1 MEYNNDDLKKAQ
13 EIISDYKNKS
23 NKDIT
28 FALDYLNNDFEF
40 TKQTILKLTEH
51 LDEVELLYNK
61 LLDEYKLRSNE
72 WPPNIFL
79 W

>member
-1 MEYNNDDLKKAQ
+1 MEYNNDNLKKVQ

-40 TKQTILKLTEH
+40 TKQTIIKLTEH

-61 LLDEYKLRSNE
+61 LLDEYKLRNDG
-72 WPPNIFL
+72 
-79 W
+79 

>member
-72 WPPNIFL
+72 
-79 W
+79 

>member
-1 MEYNNDDLKKAQ
+1 MEYNNDSLKKVQ

-40 TKQTILKLTEH
+40 TKETILKLTEH

-61 LLDEYKLRSNE
+61 LLDEYKLRNNE
-72 WPPNIFL
+72 
-79 W
+79 